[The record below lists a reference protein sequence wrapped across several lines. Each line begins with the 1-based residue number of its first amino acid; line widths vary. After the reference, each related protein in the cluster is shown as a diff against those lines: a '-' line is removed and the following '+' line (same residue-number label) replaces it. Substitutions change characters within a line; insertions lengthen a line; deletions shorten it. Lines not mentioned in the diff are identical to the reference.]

1 MIRRHSLLVCKVE
14 IKFLCIIICL
24 CIHCNFCFKVIIIF
38 FKVLCT
44 TFFFSSPGPTK
55 GLCEVLFS
63 LCICQ
68 HLCLLDFHIF
78 IFFSQTTIPI
88 ESKLCRNVTLL
99 VLIIL
104 YDAIAGNSLDI
115 RPDGKIKKKFI
126 TNLSESKLHEKSLNV
141 PLPKCFCETILSKTS

>member
-24 CIHCNFCFKVIIIF
+24 CIHCNFCYKVIIIF
-38 FKVLCT
+38 SEVQCT
-44 TFFFSSPGPTK
+44 TVFQLTCWTNQRSMGGIVFT
-55 GLCEVLFS
+55 L
-63 LCICQ
+63 

-141 PLPKCFCETILSKTS
+141 PLPKCFCETILSRTS